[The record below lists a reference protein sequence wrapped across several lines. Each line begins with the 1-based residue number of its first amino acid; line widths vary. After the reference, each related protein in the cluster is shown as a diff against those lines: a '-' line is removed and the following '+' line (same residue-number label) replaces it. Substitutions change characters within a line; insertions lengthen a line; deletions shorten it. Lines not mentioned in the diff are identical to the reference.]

1 MIKNGKKVTA
11 YNLVMV
17 LFWKVS
23 VESKGI
29 EKKKNKKP
37 KTISWFIM
45 ITGTIEIRRHPAFK
59 L

>member
-45 ITGTIEIRRHPAFK
+45 ITDTIEIR
-59 L
+59 